1 MNRRIPL
8 SVLGSSLLTLTVAAL
23 PAAGQTTVEER
34 TRTET
39 YRSGAAA
46 MPTASPAPVIEHRT
60 ETTVEQ
66 QVPPPP
72 PPPVQVERRTY
83 EEQVEKH

>member
-1 MNRRIPL
+1 MNRRIPVW
-8 SVLGSSLLTLTVAAL
+8 VLGSSLLTLSLLAL
-23 PAAGQTTVEER
+23 PAAGQTVEER

-39 YRSGAAA
+39 YRSGPAAV
-46 MPTASPAPVIEHRT
+46 PTAPPAPVIEHRT
-60 ETTVEQ
+60 ETTVER